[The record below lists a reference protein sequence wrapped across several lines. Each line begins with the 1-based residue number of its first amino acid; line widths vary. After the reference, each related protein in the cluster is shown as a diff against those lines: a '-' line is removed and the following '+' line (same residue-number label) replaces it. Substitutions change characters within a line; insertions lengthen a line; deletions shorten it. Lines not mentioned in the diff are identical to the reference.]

1 MYAVV
6 AAFSQEPR
14 GGALP
19 SLYAATAPGV
29 RGGDYYGPGR
39 MLEMIGPPRRARS
52 TPASRNAETAK
63 RLWEVS
69 EALTGVS
76 FGI

>member
-1 MYAVV
+1 MYAAV
-6 AAFSQEPR
+6 ALFSQEPS

-19 SLYAATAPGV
+19 TLYAATAPGV

-39 MLEMIGPPRRARS
+39 MLEMIGPPRAARS
-52 TPASRNAETAK
+52 TRASKNAETAR

-69 EALTGVS
+69 EQLTGVR